1 MRGEGSDE
9 IWVHLRISSRVRVL
23 GCLGRTGAFSR
34 RTEQHARGPVK
45 RYVPLVE
52 FMYLVFK
59 RMPGASNGRRL
70 VSFLLYF
77 CHVVR
82 ALITSLVC

>member
-1 MRGEGSDE
+1 MKYGSTYGSVPGSGC
-9 IWVHLRISSRVRVL
+9 WVVLAVL
-23 GCLGRTGAFSR
+23 GRSLVELSSTLGVRL
-34 RTEQHARGPVK
+34 RGTSL
-45 RYVPLVE
+45 PLVE